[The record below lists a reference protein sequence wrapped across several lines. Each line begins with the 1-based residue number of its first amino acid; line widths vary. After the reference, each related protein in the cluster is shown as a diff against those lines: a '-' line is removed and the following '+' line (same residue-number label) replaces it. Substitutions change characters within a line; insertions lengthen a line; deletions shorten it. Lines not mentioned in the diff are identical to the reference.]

1 MRAVRLPARPGMTI
15 IEVLFAIVILS
26 GVMLALSQ
34 FGQGFTRATRNATN
48 LTLASDLAAARLE
61 AVRSHSRYATLVST
75 FNGTTETSATATA
88 NPSMQGYDPFTR
100 ATAAVRTQSDTTDY
114 VTVTVSVSSYL
125 LNTPIVKTTV
135 ITAF

>member
-1 MRAVRLPARPGMTI
+1 MTI

-34 FGQGFTRATRNATN
+34 FGQGFARASRNAAN

-61 AVRSHSRYATLVST
+61 AVRSHRRYTTLVST
-75 FNGTTETSATATA
+75 FNAVTETSATATA

-100 ATAAVRTQSDTTDY
+100 STSAVRTFTDTTDF
-114 VTVTVSVSSYL
+114 VTVTVSVYSYL
-125 LNTPIVKTTV
+125 LASPVVKTTV

>member
-1 MRAVRLPARPGMTI
+1 MTI

-26 GVMLALSQ
+26 GVMLALAQ
-34 FGQGFTRATRNATN
+34 FGQGFTRASRNAAN

-61 AVRSHSRYATLVST
+61 AVRSHGNYLTLSST
-75 FNGTTETSATATA
+75 YNGVTETSATANA

-100 ATAAVRTQSDTTDY
+100 TTSIVRTVTDTTDF

-125 LNTPIVKTTV
+125 LGSPVVKTTV